1 MDILFAYVNDDIRG
15 ASSPV
20 YIEEYDA
27 YFIFLSVYGDQV
39 TGEELTFRL
48 WDASEG
54 KFQSRVKINGSDTHE
69 FQPSFVIGSF
79 DNLAHFEAT
88 DILRQDIVLNEG
100 WNWVS
105 FNLNSLDED
114 DNLDHILQIPTVMS
128 QVDGSSVS
136 IFKNQSSF
144 TQSILIDGLQGT
156 WIGSLNELP
165 VSDMYMIKSEVSDT
179 ITYEGKVI
187 NPSEVPISIG
197 VGWNWIGYLGQRPMN
212 TNVALSSLNPSAGDV
227 IKNKTS
233 FSMFASESLGWLGTL
248 NIMQSGQGYMLKT
261 DNPGSLIYP
270 ESSIYRTHTFD
281 KTQNQIADAILP
293 VNSFMY
299 ENSMSVIAKVGLD
312 EFNKPN
318 QENVLAAFSDEF
330 CVGNVN
336 ATMINEE
343 QSLYF
348 ITIFGEDG
356 YEVSF
361 KYFDAENEIYF
372 TTENKILFESNN
384 LIGSVL
390 EPYPIVISN
399 IETHNSVDDFRVY
412 PNPFK
417 EEFEIEFTL
426 ENRENIILDIYDVAG
441 RKVMTLFE
449 DELDFGFH
457 NIKIETSG
465 ISKGTYFIELKMKD
479 SSTRQTII
487 KS

>member
-1 MDILFAYVNDDIRG
+1 
-15 ASSPV
+15 
-20 YIEEYDA
+20 
-27 YFIFLSVYGDQV
+27 
-39 TGEELTFRL
+39 
-48 WDASEG
+48 
-54 KFQSRVKINGSDTHE
+54 
-69 FQPSFVIGSF
+69 
-79 DNLAHFEAT
+79 
-88 DILRQDIVLNEG
+88 
-100 WNWVS
+100 
-105 FNLNSLDED
+105 
-114 DNLDHILQIPTVMS
+114 
-128 QVDGSSVS
+128 
-136 IFKNQSSF
+136 
-144 TQSILIDGLQGT
+144 
-156 WIGSLNELP
+156 
-165 VSDMYMIKSEVSDT
+165 
-179 ITYEGKVI
+179 
-187 NPSEVPISIG
+187 
-197 VGWNWIGYLGQRPMN
+197 
-212 TNVALSSLNPSAGDV
+212 
-227 IKNKTS
+227 
-233 FSMFASESLGWLGTL
+233 
-248 NIMQSGQGYMLKT
+248 
-261 DNPGSLIYP
+261 
-270 ESSIYRTHTFD
+270 
-281 KTQNQIADAILP
+281 
-293 VNSFMY
+293 MY

-361 KYFDAENEIYF
+361 KYFDAENEVYF

-399 IETHNSVDDFRVY
+399 IETHNSLDDFSVY

-457 NIKIETSG
+457 KIKIETSG

-479 SSTRQTII
+479 SSIRQTII